1 METHIVEP
9 MPGINVGRILVDMH
23 LKNYEDLT
31 LAGLRMRPISEVR
44 TFIVQALVNTRDHY
58 LSLTTEDIALL
69 GLRPIRRR
77 RTRSVGEVIM
87 QQIYSPVAMIV
98 QGRDCMIE
106 VAEVPDGMP
115 ALLGLIPLELMD
127 YWIDMQNRRLV
138 GNPDH
143 GGEWMS
149 DWT

>member
-1 METHIVEP
+1 MQTHIVEP
-9 MPGINVGRILVDMH
+9 KPGIDVGQILVDMH

-31 LAGLRMRPISEVR
+31 LAGLGMRPTSDVR
-44 TFIVQALVNTRDHY
+44 TLNVQALVDTRDHF
-58 LSLTTEDIALL
+58 LSLPAGDIALL

-77 RTRSVGEVIM
+77 HTRSVGEVIM

-127 YWIDMQNRRLV
+127 YWIDTQNRRLV
-138 GNPDH
+138 GNPEH
-143 GGEWMS
+143 GGEWMV
-149 DWT
+149 DAF